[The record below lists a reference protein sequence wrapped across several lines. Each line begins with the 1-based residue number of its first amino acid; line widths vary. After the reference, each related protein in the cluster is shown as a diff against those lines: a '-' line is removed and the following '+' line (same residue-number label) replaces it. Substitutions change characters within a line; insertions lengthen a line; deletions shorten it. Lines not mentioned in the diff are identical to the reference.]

1 MSLELSGSPQPSAHG
16 VADPD
21 RQTDAPDPKRRR
33 AAEALGP
40 QELASR
46 LSEHEGVLSGAVQR
60 PWLERYLPAVER
72 LLREGIESLGLGA
85 LDSTSWSR
93 VPGVVEAGVLVIGL
107 DGQLYDAIARRGVT
121 DEQPLGSVL
130 ARVFVDT
137 KTLVVAHAAPASG
150 GDPDGWRAPLASFE
164 ATTDGLSVHLRL
176 RVVDESCK
184 ATYLSLAFDSA
195 TTRDS
200 FLTNF

>member
-1 MSLELSGSPQPSAHG
+1 MSLELSSSPPPSAHG
-16 VADPD
+16 AADANC
-21 RQTDAPDPKRRR
+21 QTEAPDPKRRR
-33 AAEALGP
+33 VAETLGP

-46 LSEHEGVLSGAVQR
+46 LSEHEGVLSGAVK
-60 PWLERYLPAVER
+60 PSWLERYLPAVER
-72 LLREGIESLGLGA
+72 FLSEGIGSLGLGA
-85 LDSTSWSR
+85 LGSTSWSR
-93 VPGVVEAGVLVIGL
+93 VPGVVEAGVLAIGL
-107 DGQLYDAIARRGVT
+107 DGQLYDAIARRPVT
-121 DEQPLGSVL
+121 DEQPIGSVL

-195 TTRDS
+195 TSRDS